1 MHLDHEGV
9 GAGRH
14 GGEGERRH
22 QVALAGGVRHVDAHR
37 AQRLL
42 VDHRDGGDVQREAR
56 GRLERADA
64 ALAQHHVVVALGG
77 EVVGGGQ
84 PLGDGAR
91 EAALVQHHLV
101 RLGGHLADLLQ
112 QAEVL
117 EVARAHLQAV
127 HVGVHEL
134 AVRGVHDLGERLQA
148 VPLARVLH
156 DLEGFL
162 AQALERVRVRARLER
177 AAADPFQAEAG
188 HAFGHFVELLDRLH
202 GARAGE
208 DGDLVGARSE
218 IGDGGDVD
226 FAHTDGVSF
235 MILRMVA

>member
-14 GGEGERRH
+14 GGKGERRH
-22 QVALAGGVRHVDAHR
+22 QVALAGRVRHVDAHR

-64 ALAQHHVVVALGG
+64 ALAQHHVVVAFRR

-84 PLGDGAR
+84 PFGDGAR
-91 EAALVQHHLV
+91 ETALVQHHLV
-101 RLGGHLADLLQ
+101 RLGGDLADFLQ

-117 EVARAHLQAV
+117 EVARAYLQAV
-127 HVGVHEL
+127 HVGVDQL
-134 AVRGVHDLGERLQA
+134 AVRRVHDLGERFQA
-148 VPLARVLH
+148 VLLAGIAH
-156 DLEGFL
+156 DLEGLL
-162 AQALERVRVRARLER
+162 AQALERVRVRAGLER
-177 AAADPFQAEAG
+177 AAANPGEAEARD
-188 HAFGHFVELLDRLH
+188 AFGHFFELLGRLD

-208 DGDLVGARSE
+208 DGDLVGAGAQV
-218 IGDGGDVD
+218 GDGGYLR